1 MYTTVKLFILA
12 PAYHWS
18 AGASDLKNNFA
29 LNIPSGYELKA
40 PDYSY
45 LIIAEL
51 KDLYKTKFSIFS
63 QCAKVSQDMYDM
75 MQQLCRLIKEITSS
89 GCSCDQHIDEDA
101 VLIMD
106 PDSTGLLSD
115 IKQKLLSTS
124 VRTEALNI
132 MPAPLSINTF
142 VPLQLDSFTDAPM
155 DSEVHV

>member
-1 MYTTVKLFILA
+1 
-12 PAYHWS
+12 
-18 AGASDLKNNFA
+18 
-29 LNIPSGYELKA
+29 
-40 PDYSY
+40 
-45 LIIAEL
+45 
-51 KDLYKTKFSIFS
+51 
-63 QCAKVSQDMYDM
+63 MYDM

-89 GCSCDQHIDEDA
+89 GYSCDQHIDEDA